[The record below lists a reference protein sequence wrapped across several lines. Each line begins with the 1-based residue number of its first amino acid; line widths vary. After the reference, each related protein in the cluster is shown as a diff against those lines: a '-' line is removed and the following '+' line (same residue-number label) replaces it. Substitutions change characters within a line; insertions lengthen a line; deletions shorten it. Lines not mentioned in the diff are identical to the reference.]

1 MMGDIMNNESN
12 ILNEIDSII
21 DFMTAYP
28 YPDKKAQQKEES
40 AAEPT
45 FTKMDENV
53 LVLEW

>member
-1 MMGDIMNNESN
+1 MNNESN